1 MAARSKSTAAEAF
14 SLDGASSSFTA
25 WLLPDRNALASRT
38 SSPYS
43 AKSISR
49 VQGPEQRL
57 IWCSRH
63 GRVRLSK
70 NPSEQERSRKARC
83 SAVMVRLTAPTEAHG
98 PHYL

>member
-1 MAARSKSTAAEAF
+1 MAARSKSSVPEAF
-14 SLDGASSSFTA
+14 SISPASSSFTA

-38 SSPYS
+38 SSVYS

-57 IWCSRH
+57 IWWSRQ

-70 NPSEQERSRKARC
+70 KPSEHDRSRKARC
-83 SAVMVRLTAPTEAHG
+83 SAVIVRLTAHTDANG
-98 PHYL
+98 P

>member
-1 MAARSKSTAAEAF
+1 MAF
-14 SLDGASSSFTA
+14 SISVASSSFTA
-25 WLLPDRNALASRT
+25 WLLPERNAFASRT

-57 IWCSRH
+57 IWYSKH
-63 GRVRLSK
+63 GRARLSK

-83 SAVMVRLTAPTEAHG
+83 SAVIVRLTAQTEANG
-98 PHYL
+98 P